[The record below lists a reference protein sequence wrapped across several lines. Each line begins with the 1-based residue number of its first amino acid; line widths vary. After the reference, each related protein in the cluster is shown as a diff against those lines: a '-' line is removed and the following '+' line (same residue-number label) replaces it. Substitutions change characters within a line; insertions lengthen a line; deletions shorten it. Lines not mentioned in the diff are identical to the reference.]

1 MLEQQ
6 ANLSLEKEISN
17 LTDNIRFVHNSD
29 GLLLIFNSKLFKNIK
44 GIPIIAIKEDMD
56 LSEFISKFDIQKETE
71 EISEEINDLMDFYN
85 ERRLFFTETD
95 KQIVKDEVLQA
106 VSELYKGILNY
117 HNTLYKKRQYDG

>member
-29 GLLLIFNSKLFKNIK
+29 GLLLTFNSKLFKNIK

-71 EISEEINDLMDFYN
+71 EITEEIKDLMDFYN

-95 KQIVKDEVLQA
+95 RQIVKDEVLQA
-106 VSELYKGILNY
+106 VSELYKGILN
-117 HNTLYKKRQYDG
+117 KKGSQSH

>member
-6 ANLSLEKEISN
+6 MNLSLEKEISN
-17 LTDNIRFVHNSD
+17 LTDNIDFTHNSD
-29 GLLLIFNSKLFKNIK
+29 GLLLTFNSKLFKNIK

-71 EISEEINDLMDFYN
+71 EISEEVKDLMEFYN

-106 VSELYKGILNY
+106 VSDLYKGILN
-117 HNTLYKKRQYDG
+117 KKGSQSH

>member
-6 ANLSLEKEISN
+6 VNLSLEKEISN
-17 LTDNIRFVHNSD
+17 LTDNIGFVHNSD
-29 GLLLIFNSKLFKNIK
+29 GLLLTFNSKLFKNIK

-71 EISEEINDLMDFYN
+71 EITEEIKDLMDFYN

-106 VSELYKGILNY
+106 VSELYKGILN
-117 HNTLYKKRQYDG
+117 KKGSQSH